1 MLNKKQGDEVV
12 VIDMT
17 QIKSDFAVIEN
28 ENRLITKRP
37 KDAQD
42 LRKMIGT
49 RTVSGRRLV
58 DLYEE
63 GK

>member
-1 MLNKKQGDEVV
+1 MLNKKADDEVV
-12 VIDMT
+12 FIDMM
-17 QIKSDFAVIEN
+17 QIKSDFTVIEN
-28 ENRLITKRP
+28 ETRLITKRP
-37 KDAQD
+37 KNAQE

-49 RTVSGRRLV
+49 RTVGGRRLV